1 MANLASGDW
10 TIAFQ
15 TSQNVDT
22 VITNRKKFIDL
33 KLTLAS
39 GKEFPGAGVIM
50 PGSNSAGLVRNL
62 DHYIMRSGPI
72 DPITFTTGITTVSD
86 ALMFS
91 YSVTGNKIHAYRPI
105 THITGVAAVSGIT
118 YRKLVS
124 GDGVI
129 KKTVHYVTAVGW

>member
-15 TSQNVDT
+15 TRQNVDT

-50 PGSNSAGLVRNL
+50 PGANSAGLVRNL

-72 DPITFTTGITTVSD
+72 DPITFTTGITTVTD
-86 ALMFS
+86 GIMFA
-91 YSVTGNKIHAYRPI
+91 YSVTGNKLHAYRGDL
-105 THITGVAAVSGIT
+105 TSGTGIALQKV
-118 YRKLVS
+118 VS

-129 KKTVHYVTAVGW
+129 KKTVHFVTAVGW